1 MVFYM
6 EFDAVIGLEVHV
18 QLNTQSKIFCS
29 CSTQFG
35 AQANT
40 QVCPVCLGLP
50 GVLPVLNKEV
60 LRKAI
65 QAGLALNCKIAE
77 YSKFDRKNYFYPDLP
92 KAYQISQYD
101 KPICYD
107 GFIEIA
113 TSEGIKKIGITR
125 LHMEEDAGKNIHSED
140 SDYKVSYVDFNRTG
154 VPLIEIVSEPDINTP
169 DEAYQYLQN
178 LRSILKYI
186 EVSDCNMEEGS
197 LRCDVN
203 VSLKPKGSTTF
214 GQKVEIK
221 NLNSFRSVK
230 LALEYEIERQKK
242 MLLQNEKIVQETRLW
257 DADRNITFSMRSKEE
272 AHDYRYFPEPDLP
285 PIVIS
290 REFIEQLK
298 KELPELPYQK
308 RIRFM
313 QQYGLPEYDAQV
325 LTSTR
330 QLASYYEAVVADG
343 AHPKKASNW
352 IMSEVLAKIDD
363 METIDSFIVK
373 PKDLAILLKRID
385 DATISGK
392 IAKTV
397 FEEML
402 ETGKNPDTIINEKGL
417 RQVTDTGAI
426 ESIIDEVI
434 KNNPKSVEDYKN
446 GKDKALKFLIGQV
459 MKESKGKANPQMVND
474 ILIKKLSN

>member
-1 MVFYM
+1 M
-6 EFDAVIGLEVHV
+6 EYDAVIGLEVHV
-18 QLNTQSKIFCS
+18 QLNTKSKIFCS

-35 AQANT
+35 SLANT

-50 GVLPVLNKEV
+50 GVLPVLNKDV

-65 QAGLALNCKIAE
+65 QAGLALNCKIAS

-107 GFIEIA
+107 GYIEIA
-113 TSEGIKKIGITR
+113 TDNGIKKIGITR
-125 LHMEEDAGKNIHSED
+125 LHMEEDAGKNIHSEE

-285 PIVIS
+285 PIEIS
-290 REFIEQLK
+290 QEFIEQLK
-298 KELPELPYQK
+298 HQLPELPHQK

-325 LTSTR
+325 LTSTK
-330 QLASYYEAVVADG
+330 QLASYYESVVADG
-343 AHPKKASNW
+343 AQPKKASNW

-363 METIDSFIVK
+363 PEAIDSFIVK

-426 ESIIDEVI
+426 EVIIDEVL
-434 KNNPKSVEDYKN
+434 KNNPKSVEDYKS

-459 MKESKGKANPQMVND
+459 MKESKGKANPQLVND

>member
-1 MVFYM
+1 M

-18 QLNTQSKIFCS
+18 QLNTNSKIFCS

-50 GVLPVLNKEV
+50 GVLPILNKEV
-60 LRKAI
+60 LKKAI
-65 QAGLALNCKIAE
+65 QAGLALHCKIAS

-107 GFIEIA
+107 GYIEIV
-113 TSEGIKKIGITR
+113 TGNGIKRIGITR

-203 VSLKPKGSTTF
+203 VSLKPKGAKEF

-242 MLLQNEKIVQETRLW
+242 MLLQDEKIVQETRLW
-257 DADRNITFSMRSKEE
+257 DADRNTTYSMRSKEE

-285 PIVIS
+285 PIEIS
-290 REFIEQLK
+290 KDFIEQLK
-298 KELPELPYQK
+298 NELPELPHEK
-308 RIRFM
+308 RTRFM

-325 LTSTR
+325 LTATK
-330 QLASYYEAVVADG
+330 QLASYYEAVVGDG
-343 AHPKKASNW
+343 AQPKKASNW

-363 METIDSFIVK
+363 PEFIDSFNVK
-373 PKDLAILLKRID
+373 PKDLAMLLKRID

-402 ETGKNPDTIINEKGL
+402 ATGKNPDTIINEKGL

-474 ILIKKLSN
+474 ILMKKLSN

>member
-1 MVFYM
+1 M

-18 QLNTQSKIFCS
+18 QLNTNSKIFCS

-50 GVLPVLNKEV
+50 GVLPILNKEV
-60 LRKAI
+60 LKKAI
-65 QAGLALNCKIAE
+65 QAGLALHCKIAS

-107 GFIEIA
+107 GYIEIV
-113 TSEGIKKIGITR
+113 TGNGIKRIGITR

-203 VSLKPKGSTTF
+203 VSLKPKGAKEF

-242 MLLQNEKIVQETRLW
+242 MLLQDEKIVQETRLW
-257 DADRNITFSMRSKEE
+257 DADRNTTYSMRSKEE

-285 PIVIS
+285 PIEIS
-290 REFIEQLK
+290 KDFIEQLK
-298 KELPELPYQK
+298 NELPELPHEK

-325 LTSTR
+325 LTATK

-343 AHPKKASNW
+343 AQPKKASNW

-363 METIDSFIVK
+363 PEFIDSFNVK
-373 PKDLAILLKRID
+373 PKDLAMLLKRID

-402 ETGKNPDTIINEKGL
+402 ATGKNPDTIINEKGL

-474 ILIKKLSN
+474 ILMKKLSN

>member
-1 MVFYM
+1 M

-18 QLNTQSKIFCS
+18 QLNTNSKIFCS

-50 GVLPVLNKEV
+50 GVLPILNKEV
-60 LRKAI
+60 LKKAI
-65 QAGLALNCKIAE
+65 QAGLALHCKIAS

-107 GFIEIA
+107 GYIEIV
-113 TSEGIKKIGITR
+113 TGNGIKRIGITR

-203 VSLKPKGSTTF
+203 VSLKPKGAKEF

-242 MLLQNEKIVQETRLW
+242 MLLQDEKIVQETRLW
-257 DADRNITFSMRSKEE
+257 DADRNTTYSMRSKEE

-285 PIVIS
+285 PIEIS
-290 REFIEQLK
+290 KDFIEQLK
-298 KELPELPYQK
+298 NELPELPHEK

-325 LTSTR
+325 LTSTK

-343 AHPKKASNW
+343 AQPKKASNW

-363 METIDSFIVK
+363 PEFIDSFNVK
-373 PKDLAILLKRID
+373 PKDLAMLLKRID

-434 KNNPKSVEDYKN
+434 KNNPKSVEDFKN
-446 GKDKALKFLIGQV
+446 GKDKAFKFLIGQV

-474 ILIKKLSN
+474 ILMKKLSN

>member
-1 MVFYM
+1 M

-18 QLNTQSKIFCS
+18 QLNTNSKIFCS

-50 GVLPVLNKEV
+50 GVLPILNKEV
-60 LRKAI
+60 LKKAI
-65 QAGLALNCKIAE
+65 QAGLALHCKIAS

-107 GFIEIA
+107 GYIEIV
-113 TSEGIKKIGITR
+113 TGNGIKRIGITR

-203 VSLKPKGSTTF
+203 VSLKPKGAKEF

-242 MLLQNEKIVQETRLW
+242 MLLQDEKIVQETRLW
-257 DADRNITFSMRSKEE
+257 DADRNTTYSMRSKEE

-285 PIVIS
+285 PIEIS
-290 REFIEQLK
+290 KDFIEQLK
-298 KELPELPYQK
+298 NELPELPHEK

-325 LTSTR
+325 LTSTK

-343 AHPKKASNW
+343 AQPKKASNW

-363 METIDSFIVK
+363 PEFIDSFNVK
-373 PKDLAILLKRID
+373 PKDLAMLLKRID

-402 ETGKNPDTIINEKGL
+402 ETGKNPDTIINDKGL
-417 RQVTDTGAI
+417 RQVTDTAAI

-434 KNNPKSVEDYKN
+434 KNNPKSVEDFKN
-446 GKDKALKFLIGQV
+446 GKDKAFKFLIGQV

-474 ILIKKLSN
+474 ILMKKLSN

>member
-65 QAGLALNCKIAE
+65 QAGLALNCKIAT

-107 GFIEIA
+107 GFIEIV
-113 TSEGIKKIGITR
+113 TDNGIKKIGITR

-285 PIVIS
+285 PIEIS

-298 KELPELPYQK
+298 KELPELPHQK

-343 AHPKKASNW
+343 AQPKKASNW

-363 METIDSFIVK
+363 PETIDSFIVK

-434 KNNPKSVEDYKN
+434 KNNPKSVEDYKK